1 MILNFLEIKF
11 GYKKVEDE
19 SYKKESSSNSS
30 IPIELK
36 QTNLNSDEI
45 PVRSDDIRSFNVFVE
60 DQYFKVDVD
69 PINKN
74 FKSIKRFG
82 EIKSEKS
89 KNKGPKSNGSSENV
103 LRAPISGTFLRYEV
117 EVGQEIKSGDN
128 VLVIESM
135 KMENSIP
142 ALADKIVSELPFNP
156 GDSIN
161 KGDILVR
168 WA

>member
-1 MILNFLEIKF
+1 MTFKALNTT
-11 GYKKVEDE
+11 
-19 SYKKESSSNSS
+19 SSALDLIGVRSNAS
-30 IPIELK
+30 IADQPK
-36 QTNLNSDEI
+36 QNNLNSEEI
-45 PVRSDDIRSFNVFVE
+45 PIRSNSVRSFNVFVE

-74 FKSIKRFG
+74 FKSIKKIEKIQSG
-82 EIKSEKS
+82 ET
-89 KNKGPKSNGSSENV
+89 KNNKSNGANEDV
-103 LRAPISGTFLRYEV
+103 LIAPMAGTFLRYEV

-142 ALADKIVSELPFNP
+142 ALDDHVVSELPLNP
-156 GDSIN
+156 GDAIS

-168 WA
+168 WE